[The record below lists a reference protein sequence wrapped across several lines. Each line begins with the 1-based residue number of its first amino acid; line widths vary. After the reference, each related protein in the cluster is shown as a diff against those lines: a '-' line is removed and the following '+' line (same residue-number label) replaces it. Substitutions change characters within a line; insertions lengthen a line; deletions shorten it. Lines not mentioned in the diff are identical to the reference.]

1 MQRDPASPAS
11 HTSASAQADYNL
23 SPPSLWQDGRKRKNA
38 PPGSRSVD
46 TLTPEQLA
54 KKRANDR
61 EAQRAIR
68 ERTKQTIESLERRI
82 QELTSHQ
89 PYQEL
94 ETVIRQKDAI
104 QAENEEIRRRLASV
118 MSIIQPIVGAQGLT
132 DLASAAQHNAQ
143 AGLNQA
149 NPLLKPPFPA
159 NDGSQADSTSFHS
172 QRNGQSAFSV
182 SPNLSHGQAESPA
195 HTTQFGAEEIEENR
209 PSLTSRDALSNQR
222 DNLQRS
228 LELNDG
234 GERVNFGFLLDLLG
248 QRTGGARPQPQLR
261 PRPRAQQSQQHSSP
275 LNLSSSYPALSPT
288 ISDQLQLPTAS
299 WSVLPKNSPPTC
311 PLDSLLLKFLQSRQ
325 REPVGASNA
334 LPTTPSYPSVS
345 SLLNPSGPRRPLDDL
360 SQLMTDIISKFPN
373 ISELPE
379 QLATLFVMFT
389 HMRWQIHPTK
399 ENYERLPEWF
409 RPTPAQIFHPHPA
422 WMDHIPWPRMRDR
435 VVVNPQDYH
444 FDNWFFPFTSGL
456 SVNWPYD
463 PVDCLLSTSEKEEP
477 VINPV
482 FESHIRRLDNWS
494 LGPSFAETFPN
505 LADTA
510 RIQGKQSGAV

>member
-68 ERTKQTIESLERRI
+68 ERTKQTIENLERRI

-94 ETVIRQKDAI
+94 EAVIRQKDAI

-132 DLASAAQHNAQ
+132 DLATAAQHNVQ
-143 AGLNQA
+143 AGLIQTHPVLN
-149 NPLLKPPFPA
+149 PPFPPS
-159 NDGSQADSTSFHS
+159 NGTQASPTSFHI
-172 QRNGQSAFSV
+172 QRNGQTAFSV
-182 SPNLSHGQAESPA
+182 SPILSQGQSETPP
-195 HTTQFGAEEIEENR
+195 HPPQLGGEVIEDHR
-209 PSLTSRDALSNQR
+209 PSPTSRDALNNQR
-222 DNLQRS
+222 DNLQRG
-228 LELNDG
+228 LELNEG

-248 QRTGGARPQPQLR
+248 QRTGNARAQTHPHPR
-261 PRPRAQQSQQHSSP
+261 PRPRAQPGVSSP
-275 LNLSSSYPALSPT
+275 YPALPSTLPDQPT
-288 ISDQLQLPTAS
+288 LPTTR
-299 WSVLPKNSPPTC
+299 WSVLPKISPPTC
-311 PLDSLLLKFLQSRQ
+311 PLDSLLLKLLQSRQ
-325 REPVGASNA
+325 RDPISGANA

-345 SLLNPSGPRRPLDDL
+345 SLLNPSAPRRSLDDM

-373 ISELPE
+373 ISGLPE
-379 QLATLFVMFT
+379 QVATLFIMFT

-409 RPTPAQIFHPHPA
+409 RPTPAQIFQPHPA
-422 WMDHIPWPRMRDR
+422 WMEHIPWPRMRDR
-435 VVVNPQDYH
+435 VVVNPQDYP
-444 FDNWFFPFTSGL
+444 FDDFFFPFTADL

-482 FESHIRRLDNWS
+482 FESHIRRLENWS
-494 LGPSFAETFPN
+494 LGPLFAETYPN
-505 LADTA
+505 LVETV
-510 RIQGKQSGAV
+510 RIKENEPGPS

>member
-11 HTSASAQADYNL
+11 HASASAQADYSL

-94 ETVIRQKDAI
+94 EAVIRQKDAI

-132 DLASAAQHNAQ
+132 DLASAAQHNVQ
-143 AGLNQA
+143 AGLSQA
-149 NPLLKPPFPA
+149 NPLLKPPFPPH
-159 NDGSQADSTSFHS
+159 NGSPADPTTFHG
-172 QRNGQSAFSV
+172 QRNGLLSQGHSEMSA
-182 SPNLSHGQAESPA
+182 HPA
-195 HTTQFGAEEIEENR
+195 QFEGEEIDDNR
-209 PSLTSRDALSNQR
+209 SSLTSRDALSNQR
-222 DNLQRS
+222 DNLQRN

-234 GERVNFGFLLDLLG
+234 GERVNLGFLLDLLG
-248 QRTGGARPQPQLR
+248 QRIGDARSQSQLQPR
-261 PRPRAQQSQQHSSP
+261 SRRQQSQQHTSP
-275 LNLSSSYPALSPT
+275 FNLNSPYPALSPT
-288 ISDQLQLPTAS
+288 MPDQLQLPTAS

-325 REPVGASNA
+325 REPVGGANA

-345 SLLNPSGPRRPLDDL
+345 SLLNPSAPRRSIDEL

-373 ISELPE
+373 ISELPD
-379 QLATLFVMFT
+379 QVATLFIMFT
-389 HMRWQIHPTK
+389 QMRWQIHPTK
-399 ENYERLPEWF
+399 ENYERVPEWF
-409 RPTPAQIFHPHPA
+409 RPTPAQIFHAHPA

-435 VVVNPQDYH
+435 VVANPQDYP
-444 FDNWFFPFTSGL
+444 FDNWFYAFTSGL

-482 FESHIRRLDNWS
+482 FESHIRRLENWS
-494 LGPSFAETFPN
+494 LGPLFAETFPQ

-510 RIQGKQSGAV
+510 RMKAREPGPV

>member
-11 HTSASAQADYNL
+11 HTSTSAQADYNL

-94 ETVIRQKDAI
+94 EAVIRQKDAI

-132 DLASAAQHNAQ
+132 DLATAAQHNVQ

-149 NPLLKPPFPA
+149 HPILKPAFPP
-159 NDGSQADSTSFHS
+159 NNGTPADSTSFNG
-172 QRNGQSAFSV
+172 QRNGQVAFSV
-182 SPNLSHGQAESPA
+182 SPNLSQGHLETPTHPPS
-195 HTTQFGAEEIEENR
+195 FGAEGIEEHR
-209 PSLTSRDALSNQR
+209 PSPTSRDALSNQR

-248 QRTGGARPQPQLR
+248 QRTGNARPQPQ
-261 PRPRAQQSQQHSSP
+261 PRPPPRTQSSQQHTSP
-275 LNLSSSYPALSPT
+275 FNLSSPYPALPPT
-288 ISDQLQLPTAS
+288 MPDQLQLPTAS
-299 WSVLPKNSPPTC
+299 WSVLPKNSSPTC

-325 REPVGASNA
+325 RDPVGGANA

-345 SLLNPSGPRRPLDDL
+345 SLLNPSGPRRSLDDL

-379 QLATLFVMFT
+379 QVATLFVMFT

-422 WMDHIPWPRMRDR
+422 WMDHIPWPGMRDR
-435 VVVNPQDYH
+435 VVATPQDYP

-482 FESHIRRLDNWS
+482 FESHIRRLENWS
-494 LGPSFAETFPN
+494 LGPLFAETFPN

-510 RIQGKQSGAV
+510 RIKGREPGTV

>member
-11 HTSASAQADYNL
+11 HASASAQADYNL
-23 SPPSLWQDGRKRKNA
+23 SPSSLWQDGRKRKNA
-38 PPGSRSVD
+38 TPGSRSVD

-68 ERTKQTIESLERRI
+68 ERTKQTIENLERRI

-94 ETVIRQKDAI
+94 EAVIRQKDAI

-132 DLASAAQHNAQ
+132 DLATAAQHNVH
-143 AGLNQA
+143 AGLSQA
-149 NPLLKPPFPA
+149 NPHPRPVFPPNNGA
-159 NDGSQADSTSFHS
+159 QADPTSFNS
-172 QRNGQSAFSV
+172 QRNGSASFSV
-182 SPNLSHGQAESPA
+182 SPNISQAQLEASTHPSP
-195 HTTQFGAEEIEENR
+195 FGAEGAEEHR
-209 PSLTSRDALSNQR
+209 HLPASRDALNNQR

-248 QRTGGARPQPQLR
+248 QRTGNAGPQPRLRPQQPQM
-261 PRPRAQQSQQHSSP
+261 QQQTSP
-275 LNLSSSYPALSPT
+275 DSLGSAYPALPSTLP
-288 ISDQLQLPTAS
+288 DQLQLPTVS

-325 REPVGASNA
+325 GEPVGAANA

-345 SLLNPSGPRRPLDDL
+345 SLLNPSRPRRSLDDL

-379 QLATLFVMFT
+379 QVATLYVMFT

-399 ENYERLPEWF
+399 ENYERLPEWS
-409 RPTPAQIFHPHPA
+409 RPTPAQVFHPHPA
-422 WMDHIPWPRMRDR
+422 WMDHILWPRMRDK
-435 VVVNPQDYH
+435 VVANPQDYP
-444 FDNWFFPFTSGL
+444 FDNWFFPYTSGL

-482 FESHIRRLDNWS
+482 FESHIRRLENWS
-494 LGPSFAETFPN
+494 LGPLFAEAYPN

-510 RIQGKQSGAV
+510 RIKGREP